1 MQNTS
6 RAFGDTPMWSTMQ
19 LARVPR
25 LIRLITEMKTN
36 PRQRPE
42 HLYRMLGINRS
53 RYFQDKTLLESA
65 LGVKVRFNR
74 AKQSYEILADP
85 YLPIIDPK
93 LSEAFALILAGDTLS
108 CRFRRGN
115 ER

>member
-6 RAFGDTPMWSTMQ
+6 RAFGDKPMWSTVQ

-42 HLYRMLGINRS
+42 HLYRMPGINRS
-53 RYFQDKTLLESA
+53 RYF
-65 LGVKVRFNR
+65 
-74 AKQSYEILADP
+74 
-85 YLPIIDPK
+85 
-93 LSEAFALILAGDTLS
+93 
-108 CRFRRGN
+108 
-115 ER
+115 

>member
-53 RYFQDKTLLESA
+53 RYF
-65 LGVKVRFNR
+65 
-74 AKQSYEILADP
+74 
-85 YLPIIDPK
+85 
-93 LSEAFALILAGDTLS
+93 
-108 CRFRRGN
+108 
-115 ER
+115 